1 MIIQTTAFYAALLAI
16 VMIALRTIVT
26 VRRANTGISTE
37 HNGDMALAERIRWH
51 GNFIENV
58 PMALILMAAAETG
71 GASPMLLNASGA
83 ILLASRLLHPFGLRH
98 DNAKAPLRIVS
109 GIGTTL
115 AVAICIGA
123 IFWQIYSR

>member
-1 MIIQTTAFYAALLAI
+1 MQFQTTALYAALLAI

-26 VRRANTGISTE
+26 IMRAKTGISIE
-37 HNGDMALAERIRWH
+37 HNGNMALAERIRWH

-58 PMALILMAAAETG
+58 PVALILMGAAEAG

-83 ILLASRLLHPFGLRH
+83 ILLVSRLLHPLGLRH
-98 DNAKAPLRIVS
+98 DNAKAPLRIIS

-115 AVAICIGA
+115 AMVLTIGF
-123 IFWQIYSR
+123 ILWQHLAA